1 MPFPSEISLE
11 SWVVWSFF
19 GQKYLMTFVILKL
32 FKNLFVSPSSSVI
45 RLSFPSCQSCIIFP
59 VFNSFCE
66 MQLSSISFGLF
77 NRRTIKCLSREKSDT
92 SVLKYLIKNKWAFFK
107 TKTVTSDI
115 FAFHSSVWEVQ
126 QLRMRR
132 SSQIRPPTVEAHKYY
147 LFSALSSEASKFFL
161 ILYHCGS

>member
-32 FKNLFVSPSSSVI
+32 FKNLFVTPSSSVI
-45 RLSFPSCQSCIIFP
+45 RLSIPPCQSCIIFP

-92 SVLKYLIKNKWAFFK
+92 SVLKYLTLKIN
-107 TKTVTSDI
+107 
-115 FAFHSSVWEVQ
+115 E
-126 QLRMRR
+126 
-132 SSQIRPPTVEAHKYY
+132 
-147 LFSALSSEASKFFL
+147 LSSKLRRLHQISLPFIARFEKFSSYACDVHPKFAHL
-161 ILYHCGS
+161 R

>member
-32 FKNLFVSPSSSVI
+32 FKNLFVTPSSSVI
-45 RLSFPSCQSCIIFP
+45 RLSIPPCQSCIIFP

-92 SVLKYLIKNKWAFFK
+92 SVLKYLTLKIN
-107 TKTVTSDI
+107 
-115 FAFHSSVWEVQ
+115 E
-126 QLRMRR
+126 
-132 SSQIRPPTVEAHKYY
+132 
-147 LFSALSSEASKFFL
+147 LSSKLRRLHQISLPFIARFEKFSSYACDVHPKFAHL
-161 ILYHCGS
+161 Q